1 MTVAIHDG
9 ARAAVLPASRRVPRT
24 MSFGRLGW
32 ARLSLLAVTAALLS
46 AGAMPDAAQA
56 AYPDKPL
63 RMVVAFSPGGPTD
76 VLARLFAQ
84 KLGEQL
90 GQSVV
95 VENRPGAGG
104 NLASDLVAGA
114 PADGYTLLYNS
125 SSITISPAL
134 FNTARLDPRKVFTP
148 VAYVATV
155 PLVLIVNPSVDAKTP
170 REFVDLL
177 KRRPGALNF
186 GSSGNGTI
194 DHLTA
199 VLFGKQAGVSFAHVP
214 YKGNAAA
221 LPDLLAGRI
230 DFMMSGSLNAFLP
243 FVKEGKLRAIA
254 ATTAQRVSVLP
265 DTPTLAD
272 TVAPGFDSGTWQGI
286 VGPAGLPAPVVA
298 KLNDAVNRVLAQ
310 SDTRDSLVAQG
321 AIGTGGTA
329 ADYGKLIGAE
339 YERWTR
345 IIKETGTRS
354 D

>member
-1 MTVAIHDG
+1 MTVAETKG
-9 ARAAVLPASRRVPRT
+9 VRAAAPSSSQTP
-24 MSFGRLGW
+24 
-32 ARLSLLAVTAALLS
+32 ARLNSLARFALASVAVATFTAA
-46 AGAMPDAAQA
+46 AIPAVAQA
-56 AYPDKPL
+56 AYPDKPV

-84 KLGEQL
+84 KLAEQL

-104 NLASDLVAGA
+104 NLAADTVANA

-125 SSITISPAL
+125 SSISISPAL
-134 FNTARLDPRKVFTP
+134 FNNPRLDPRKIFTP

-155 PLVLIVNPSVDAKTP
+155 PLVLIVHPSVEAKTP
-170 REFVDLL
+170 KEFVELL
-177 KRRPGALNF
+177 KRKPGALNF

-243 FVKEGKLRAIA
+243 FVKEGKLRALA

-265 DTPTLAD
+265 DIPTLAE

-286 VGPAGLPAPVVA
+286 VGPAALPAPVVTR
-298 KLNDAVNRVLAQ
+298 LNDAVNKVLAQ
-310 SDTRDSLVAQG
+310 PETRESLIAQG
-321 AIGTGGTA
+321 AIATGGSP
-329 ADYGKLIGAE
+329 ADYGKLISTE

-345 IIKETGTRS
+345 IIKETGTKS